1 MLCVLTCCRAELGT
15 LNNVLVVLLVI
26 EALVVQFSS
35 LVYEF
40 VLLRAA
46 TSEAMKRCSAFLA
59 LPSAT
64 IRSMASRQIMVRGAG
79 LGVCACSPGSQ

>member
-1 MLCVLTCCRAELGT
+1 MCCVSFCVCCRAELGT

-64 IRSMASRQIMVRGAG
+64 IRSMASRQILVRGIWD
-79 LGVCACSPGSQ
+79 